1 MGPGA
6 VEMEGRP
13 MCLSKWPS
21 TQLGRTLVLE
31 PNPDLPA
38 KAAGARWRI
47 RRQAMAC
54 TSLAL
59 VALLICWADLGMAI
73 WFQRKRWWRA
83 WGTSTVESW
92 GYPKGDMT
100 ADISRR
106 RNTRVV

>member
-83 WGTSTVESW
+83 LLKVLTWNLHGGSVS
-92 GYPKGDMT
+92 
-100 ADISRR
+100 SRAR
-106 RNTRVV
+106 LLR